1 MRLGFYHWDNSSV
14 FDPYG
19 GNSTVPDFS
28 SLTPT
33 LAQQFVL
40 SNSKALERR
49 TSTSFAS
56 ASSAPHPAGD
66 FPSLFTFQDALRV
79 SVPTKLKPHRM

>member
-19 GNSTVPDFS
+19 GNSNVPDFS
-28 SLTPT
+28 GLTPT

-40 SNSKALERR
+40 SNTK
-49 TSTSFAS
+49 
-56 ASSAPHPAGD
+56 
-66 FPSLFTFQDALRV
+66 TFGTANVKELPGPDTWVTL
-79 SVPTKLKPHRM
+79 